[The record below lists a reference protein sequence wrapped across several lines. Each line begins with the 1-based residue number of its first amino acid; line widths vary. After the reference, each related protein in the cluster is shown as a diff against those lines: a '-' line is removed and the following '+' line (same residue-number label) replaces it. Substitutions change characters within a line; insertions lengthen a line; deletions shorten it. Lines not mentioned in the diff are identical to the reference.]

1 MITGSLSGTSMSGSL
16 SGTSEPAIVGRAI
29 VGQAI
34 IIGTVSA
41 SSGSIAGLSSIG
53 GTITEAEG

>member
-1 MITGSLSGTSMSGSL
+1 MITGSLSGTSMSGSF
-16 SGTSEPAIVGRAI
+16 SGTAEPAIVGRAI

-34 IIGTVSA
+34 IIGTVIP
-41 SSGSIAGLSSIG
+41 SSGSIAGLSPVG